1 MARQNINNGASAND
15 NTGDTLRQAAQK
27 INENF
32 VELYLTLGGDSDN
45 VSQNIQLTDTGILFE
60 GQIANA
66 HETLLYPIEP
76 TADRTVYIPDA
87 SGTLLLDSATQTLSN
102 KTHQDPKLVHPDIY
116 DSAGAANFYA
126 LVPPTAAGMTKSIN
140 LRLPTLTDSDTL
152 VSRTSTGTLTNKT
165 LTTAVLTNPRV
176 SGSIF
181 DAAANEAITVTA
193 TGSAVNHINVT
204 NAATG
209 SGPSITA
216 IGDDSNIDLI
226 LSPKGT
232 GKVNV
237 NSPISFK
244 DSDYFQGGPSAISL
258 TATVSL
264 LNCTS
269 PTTFTLAN
277 GTGGQMMQ
285 FVSVNTAAVTVNPS
299 TFGTSPGN
307 TFIVQPYAAV
317 TAIYNDQTN
326 NSARVGWYLVGM
338 DSAGGLGNKVIIS

>member
-45 VSQNIQLTDTGILFE
+45 VSQNIQLTDEGILFE

-102 KTHQDPKLVHPDIY
+102 KTLNHATLFHPDIV
-116 DSAGAANFYA
+116 DSAGGTAFEYHLVPNKNQAAN
-126 LVPPTAAGMTKSIN
+126 VDI
-140 LRLPTLTDSDTL
+140 RLPVISASDTL
-152 VSRTSTGTLTNKT
+152 VSLTSTSTMTNKT

-176 SGSIF
+176 SGAVFDNGGNESIV
-181 DAAANEAITVTA
+181 VT
-193 TGSAVNHINVT
+193 TTSSAVNHINVA

-209 SGPSITA
+209 SGPSISA
-216 IGDDSNIDLI
+216 VGDDSNIDLI

-232 GKVNV
+232 GRVNV

-244 DSDYFQGGPSAISL
+244 DSDYFQGGPTAISL
-258 TATVSL
+258 NATVSL

-277 GTGGQMMQ
+277 GVGGQMMQ
-285 FVSVNTAAVTVNPS
+285 FVSVNSAAVTVNPS

-338 DSAGGLGNKVIIS
+338 DSAGGLGDKVIIS